1 MKLHE
6 VAPKSQ
12 TEKPNYKRVSKFIV
26 RFTRQLTRRL
36 TRRLTDA
43 SPPLGLKVSAAVTC
57 KLIIATY
64 HSRLAFRLIHK
75 KTVNK
80 QFRRQ
85 EMKGNCRHLL
95 RLKRKDGS
103 ISGVISVKRLG
114 LAFSRKSSKN
124 RRRIV
129 EESSKN
135 RRRIVEKSLRN
146 HCRLQSDAI
155 CSLEILSLTSKGRH

>member
-129 EESSKN
+129 E
-135 RRRIVEKSLRN
+135 KSLRN